1 MKYIGAHVSTQN
13 GVSNA
18 PANAHQIG
26 AEAFALFTR
35 NPTRWKS
42 KAISDKEADTF
53 KEQCQLYGY
62 APNLILPHDSYLI
75 NLGAPDPEKL
85 AMSREAFLDEMRRC
99 QQLGLTML
107 NFHPGSHLDAVDP
120 DQCLQ
125 TIAESINQ
133 ALAATSGVKAV
144 IETTAGQGTN
154 LGFSFEH
161 IGRIIEL
168 VDDKQRVGVCV
179 DTCHTFAAGYDLATP
194 EGYEASWADFDR
206 VIGLGYLSAM
216 HLNDSKKDRG
226 SRVDRHAPIGKGFLG
241 EQFFKMLMADPR
253 TDNMPL
259 ILETPDTSIWVDEIK
274 WLYQQVPDAL

>member
-26 AEAFALFTR
+26 AKAFALFTR